1 MHVGVLR
8 IRLHL
13 PENRDL
19 KGKRQVV
26 RPLVERVRNKFNV
39 AVAEVDDLNLWQSA
53 VLGVAAVGNDTGHV
67 NEVLSHV
74 VDYVEQGSLGA
85 ILVDYAIELM
95 TVEP

>member
-1 MHVGVLR
+1 MHVGVCR
-8 IRLHL
+8 IHLHL

-26 RPLVERVRNKFNV
+26 RPLVERVRSKFNV
-39 AVAEVDDLNLWQSA
+39 TVAEVDDLDLWQSA

-74 VDYVEQGSLGA
+74 VDYVERGSQDAVL
-85 ILVDYAIELM
+85 IDYSIELM

>member
-1 MHVGVLR
+1 MHVGILT

-26 RPLVERVRNKFNV
+26 RPLLERVRSRFNV
-39 AVAEVDDLNLWQSA
+39 AAAEIEDLDKWQSA
-53 VLGVAAVGNDTGHV
+53 VLGIAAVGNDGAHV

-74 VDYVEQGSLGA
+74 IVFVERTEHDAMLSDYS
-85 ILVDYAIELM
+85 IELM
-95 TVEP
+95 TV

>member
-1 MHVGVLR
+1 MHVGVCR

-39 AVAEVDDLNLWQSA
+39 TVAEVEDMDLSQSA
-53 VLGVAAVGNDTGHV
+53 VLGVAAVGNDSGHV

-74 VDYVEQGSLGA
+74 IDYVEQGA
-85 ILVDYAIELM
+85 HDAVLVDYTIELM